1 MLSQRLAWLKTCW
14 VGNLCHQQP
23 AARPEKRAVSFPACQ
38 HSRPRQ
44 KRSVLKRYIALEDKL
59 SFGFIPCA
67 VRHAEGGIKCDA
79 IVECPPRGRS
89 VLKAYV
95 TAPQSGL
102 HSAIWSCF
110 STPPFKLVAQPR
122 RGLEHCGCP
131 FVVLKAEN
139 FVSELRMSTKGQERT
154 KGVRDCPAE
163 WPPSAFSIAKFS
175 PLSEHHL
182 YLLARQHHYS
192 FHLFRPFMAQNVFF
206 LANDLKSVIFE
217 QTADIGYGMDEPP
230 GRR

>member
-1 MLSQRLAWLKTCW
+1 MSTKGQERTKGVRDCPAEWPPSAFSAETLHLSSFVGLK
-14 VGNLCHQQP
+14 G
-23 AARPEKRAVSFPACQ
+23 
-38 HSRPRQ
+38 
-44 KRSVLKRYIALEDKL
+44 
-59 SFGFIPCA
+59 
-67 VRHAEGGIKCDA
+67 
-79 IVECPPRGRS
+79 
-89 VLKAYV
+89 
-95 TAPQSGL
+95 
-102 HSAIWSCF
+102 
-110 STPPFKLVAQPR
+110 
-122 RGLEHCGCP
+122 
-131 FVVLKAEN
+131 EN

-163 WPPSAFSIAKFS
+163 WPPSAFSITKFS